1 MDWLYHIV
9 SLVVLISLIG
19 VGIQDFKYFAISWG
33 WIPVLII
40 LGVVEGINV
49 LPIEVLM
56 QDYMMSLSFV
66 VVQMI
71 LMTVWFSIR
80 EKRVVNLSKNILG
93 LGDIL
98 FLIVLTFYFSFI
110 NYLIF
115 VIGSTILIA
124 SIFFINKK
132 VKTNQENRIPLAGA
146 MALGLV
152 VIRILILLGVNITP
166 YSNKFL
172 WIV

>member
-66 VVQMI
+66 GVQMI